1 MPTYDP
7 RSDGSSLADWSLEAE
22 VFCSYVQAWVG
33 GSIVSID
40 RDSVTVEFDLEAGH
54 CRKKLRNGS
63 QNLRL
68 PPATRRQLQAIQE
81 RLEPEEISESEYA
94 AELPPQLERAGEQQ
108 APAFRSEE
116 TEESASEQ
124 RQEDSGSLTEEIDPG
139 ANFLPAEAT
148 KHIMEYIFVKRSG
161 KEMQGLDCSDCHPS
175 MLTSLAEMFFGGHRC
190 FESRHAD
197 KKGSSLLPV
206 KSYKNNS
213 YAITQAFRG
222 PVEVHYRGPERG
234 DILVKVYVLEG
245 SRHDDWDEYAL
256 VAQEDGMPA
265 FLHSEHRRAPVCV
278 PRAPGSGTFFLG
290 LVVHRDL
297 NADWLWRL
305 SDEDLKKQF
314 LRSTEGGFEAR
325 GEAKGERS
333 ACKAQYVL
341 SWATADRELNN
352 PLVKRLAEKPVW
364 GPHTLPVWNW
374 NTGNTKPE
382 PITFCTD
389 RSLGFGQHLIAEKV
403 GADQKLNLY
412 LAKHGFGKPVEQ
424 GVWFEEYLRAI
435 MTVKCGMLILRDSPA
450 YLASMAC
457 VRECTKIPQ
466 RKIFLLH
473 PDHAKQS
480 NPMIVSLEEAL
491 DKRSF
496 KALRAMAFNI
506 EHQRKIV
513 AEADRLGHDGV
524 GTQPER
530 NEAEQGAKRLAIAC
544 WERSRSGAHGEALA
558 ILEEAYTT
566 INDAGLRNWWM
577 LVDIAELRLALGKT
591 AEAEAALSLLPLF
604 AEDFPWWRPEAWL
617 MDDIMPEVCW
627 AANALSAENGDTMP
641 GRKLPFW
648 RDRFAYVQCAAGL
661 FSNRL
666 EDAMSALSRLA
677 SWRLKCSA
685 VKRFEE
691 MLCLEREAMMHLLVQ
706 LVRDYWRQWGWLLD
720 KGHEIQHNSGTRA
733 LLESLERQLPEA
745 TPERLL
751 LPADAFTFTDW
762 RKPLFARWD
771 EASRRGFVS

>member
-245 SRHDDWDEYAL
+245 SRHDDWDEYTLAT
-256 VAQEDGMPA
+256 QEDGTPA
-265 FLHSEHRRAPVCV
+265 FMHSQHRREPVRV
-278 PRAPGSGTFFLG
+278 PRALGSGTFFLG
-290 LVVHRDL
+290 VVVHRDL
-297 NADWLWRL
+297 NADWLWGLR
-305 SDEDLKKQF
+305 DKDLRKQF

-325 GEAKGERS
+325 GEAKGEKS
-333 ACKAQYVL
+333 AQKAAYVL

-352 PLVKRLAEKPVW
+352 PLVKLLVEQPVY
-364 GPHTLPVWNW
+364 GPHCAIR
-374 NTGNTKPE
+374 GKPE

-389 RSLGFGQHLIAEKV
+389 RSLGFGQHLISEKV
-403 GADQKLNLY
+403 GHDLQVSLY
-412 LAKHGFGKPVEQ
+412 LAKHGFGKPVQSGE
-424 GVWFEEYLRAI
+424 WLEEYLSAI
-435 MTVKCGMLILRDSPA
+435 MTVKCGMLILRQSAA
-450 YLASMAC
+450 YGVSLGC
-457 VRECTKIPQ
+457 LRECVEVP
-466 RKIFLLH
+466 RHNIFFVS
-473 PDHAKQS
+473 PDHQVLEIYSLHEGLQS
-480 NPMIVSLEEAL
+480 MHSGVFSTAMELERQRELAT
-491 DKRSF
+491 
-496 KALRAMAFNI
+496 KASRG
-506 EHQRKIV
+506 
-513 AEADRLGHDGV
+513 GHDGLAV
-524 GTQPER
+524 QCA
-530 NEAEQGAKRLAIAC
+530 NNAAKDEATRLMIAG
-544 WERSRSGAHGEALA
+544 WVRSRSGDNEEALA
-558 ILEEAYTT
+558 LVEKAFATLCS
-566 INDAGLRNWWM
+566 AGVPRLKT
-577 LVDIAELRLALGKT
+577 LVLLAELRLATGNV
-591 AEAEAALSLLPLF
+591 EGAEAALAELPYILWVDEALPETKWPLF
-604 AEDFPWWRPEAWL
+604 
-617 MDDIMPEVCW
+617 
-627 AANALSAENGDTMP
+627 GDRVT
-641 GRKLPFW
+641 
-648 RDRFAYVQCAAGL
+648 YVQCATYLSAG
-661 FSNRL
+661 RL
-666 EDAMSALSRLA
+666 PEAMKYLWRLAESRLKGWA
-677 SWRLKCSA
+677 MQPLLDNVRSSRPSRQWDK
-685 VKRFEE
+685 ET
-691 MLCLEREAMMHLLVQ
+691 MLHYLVQ
-706 LVRDYWRQWGWLLD
+706 LMVDYWLQWGFWHD
-720 KGHEIQHNSGTRA
+720 RPGRWDSGTRA
-733 LLESLERQLPEA
+733 LLPSLKRQLQEP
-745 TPERLL
+745 TPRRLL
-751 LPADAFTFTDW
+751 LIPSAYKYKGWTTPASDW
-762 RKPLFARWD
+762 QARYK
-771 EASRRGFVS
+771 EAVSRGFHA